1 MEMWINIAV
10 ALGLVE
16 GLTEF
21 IPVSS
26 TAHLILVGKLMHFEG
41 PRAATFEIFIQLG
54 AILAVVVVYWRRFFD
69 LLDFRRTSGFAGPRG
84 LGFLFLTT
92 LPALI
97 LGAVFYDDIK
107 THLFNSFSVA
117 IGMAVGGA
125 WILLAERFFTGSAK
139 NNLDSLT
146 WKNALWIGCFQC
158 LAMWPGMSRSA
169 STILGGMI
177 TGLERKT
184 ATEYSFFAAVPVM
197 VAATLFDLWKSLP
210 CLNRTDIPFFG
221 LGFLMSFVSAWLAI
235 RFFIQFLG
243 RHTLVPFG
251 LYRLGFAVGVVSWLL
266 A

>member
-1 MEMWINIAV
+1 MEMWIVTAV
-10 ALGLVE
+10 VLGLVQ

-26 TAHLILVGKLMHFEG
+26 TAHLILVGDLMHFTG
-41 PRAATFEIFIQLG
+41 ARAATFEVFIQLG
-54 AILAVVVVYWRRFFD
+54 SVLAVVAVYWRRFFE
-69 LLDFRRTSGFAGPRG
+69 LLNFRRTSGFAGPRG

-92 LPALI
+92 LPALV
-97 LGAVFYDDIK
+97 LGAVFHDAIK
-107 THLFNSFSVA
+107 TYLFNPFNVA

-125 WILLAERFFTGSAK
+125 WILLAERFFTGAAK
-139 NNLDSLT
+139 NNLDGLT
-146 WKNALWIGCFQC
+146 WKDALWIGCFQC
-158 LAMWPGMSRSA
+158 MAMWPGMSRSA

-197 VAATLFDLWKSLP
+197 FAATLFDLWKSLP
-210 CLNRTDIPFFG
+210 CLSRTDIPFFG
-221 LGFLMSFVSAWLAI
+221 LGFIVSFFSAWLAI
-235 RFFIQFLG
+235 RFLIRFVG

-251 LYRLGFAVGVVSWLL
+251 WYRLAVAVVVFWLL

>member
-1 MEMWINIAV
+1 MGMWVIIAV
-10 ALGLVE
+10 VLGLVE

-26 TAHLILVGKLMHFEG
+26 TAHLILVGKLMNFEG

-54 AILAVVVVYWRRFFD
+54 AILAVVVVYWRMFIHLFN
-69 LLDFRRTSGFAGPRG
+69 FRRTSGFAGPRG

-92 LPALI
+92 LPALVF
-97 LGAVFYDDIK
+97 GAVFHHAIK
-107 THLFNSFSVA
+107 MYLFKPLNVA

-139 NNLDSLT
+139 KNLDNLT
-146 WKNALWIGCFQC
+146 WKNALWIGGFQC

-177 TGLERKT
+177 TGLERKA

-197 VAATLFDLWKSLP
+197 IAATLFDLWRSLP
-210 CLNRTDIPFFG
+210 CLNRTDILFFG
-221 LGFLMSFVSAWLAI
+221 LGFFVSFLSAWLAI
-235 RFFIQFLG
+235 RFFIRFLG
-243 RHTLVPFG
+243 RHTLIPFG
-251 LYRLGFAVGVVSWLL
+251 WYRLVVAAVVFLLL